1 MPKTTRRNFV
11 VGCSAAIAGMSGTRF
26 GSLLFADPDMP
37 HNNET
42 LIVVFA
48 RGGMDSMNLVF
59 PVNGVDRGH
68 YEAARPDIKIPVNEA
83 LPLDGQFG
91 IHPSVGQLHDV
102 YQAGRL
108 AVVHAA
114 GIPLGNRSHFDSQ
127 AFIELGTPGN
137 NQGSTGWLA
146 RHFQSAYNLPP
157 EIVMP
162 SMSVGS
168 IQTTSLL
175 GDHDSI
181 NMSDPSDFNLQVGPW
196 EWRDAQRLAMR
207 NLYSAGDT
215 WLHSSSLQALDAMDI
230 IEIHASGGYTPAN
243 GAVYPNTSF
252 GRHLQV
258 VAQMIK
264 LGLGL
269 RVATIDIGGWD
280 THNSQGDGSGGYFS
294 SRIAELGGG
303 LGAFYDD
310 LGGFGGTDYTN
321 KTTIVLQSE
330 FGRRLRQNAD
340 RGTDHGH
347 GGVMMVM
354 GGNTIGGVH
363 GPWPGLANDQLYDGA
378 DLAVSTDFRRVL
390 SEILIRRMGN
400 NSLGVVFPGYAD
412 YQPLGVV
419 HGTDLPPDYSPGG
432 ALLFR
437 DGFESGDASVW
448 SGSQG

>member
-1 MPKTTRRNFV
+1 MEY
-11 VGCSAAIAGMSGTRF
+11 M
-26 GSLLFADPDMP
+26 
-37 HNNET
+37 
-42 LIVVFA
+42 
-48 RGGMDSMNLVF
+48 
-59 PVNGVDRGH
+59 
-68 YEAARPDIKIPVNEA
+68 
-83 LPLDGQFG
+83 
-91 IHPSVGQLHDV
+91 
-102 YQAGRL
+102 
-108 AVVHAA
+108 
-114 GIPLGNRSHFDSQ
+114 
-127 AFIELGTPGN
+127 ELGTPGN
-137 NQGSTGWLA
+137 NQGSTGWLT

-162 SMSVGS
+162 SISVSS

-175 GDHDSI
+175 GDHNSI
-181 NMSDPSDFNLQVGPW
+181 NMSDPNDFNLQVGPW

-207 NLYSAGDT
+207 NLYTADDT

-243 GAVYPNTSF
+243 GAVYPNSSF

-280 THNSQGDGSGGYFS
+280 THNGQGDGSGGYFGTHV
-294 SRIAELGGG
+294 AELGGG
-303 LGAFYDD
+303 LGALYAD

-321 KTTIVLQSE
+321 KTTVVLQSE

-354 GGNTIGGVH
+354 DGNAIGGVH

-378 DLAVSTDFRRVL
+378 DLAVATDFRRVL
-390 SEILIRRMGN
+390 SEILIRRMAN